1 MSQEKKNS
9 LCSWELTDDKVDTV
23 AFTTHFV
30 KIGTTENELYFVS
43 LKLLRFA
50 RANIGP

>member
-1 MSQEKKNS
+1 MSQEKKFS
-9 LCSWELTDDKVDTV
+9 LFVGTDDKVDAG

-30 KIGTTENELYFVS
+30 KIGTTENELYFIS

-50 RANIGP
+50 RADIGP

>member
-1 MSQEKKNS
+1 MSQEKKFS
-9 LCSWELTDDKVDTV
+9 LFVGTDDKVDTV

>member
-1 MSQEKKNS
+1 MSQEKKLS
-9 LCSWELTDDKVDTV
+9 LFVGTDDKVDTI

-30 KIGTTENELYFVS
+30 KIGTTKNELYFVS

-50 RANIGP
+50 WANIGP